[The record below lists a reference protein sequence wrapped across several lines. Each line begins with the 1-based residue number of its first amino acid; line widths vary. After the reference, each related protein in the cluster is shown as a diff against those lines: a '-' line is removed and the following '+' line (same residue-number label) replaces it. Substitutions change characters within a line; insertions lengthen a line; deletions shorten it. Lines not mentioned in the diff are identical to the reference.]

1 MFKNIKDAMEYV
13 YTENAIINT
22 IEEKRLS
29 QLKEENEKY
38 RNSYWS
44 WLYLKIVNNTVQ
56 KLIIK
61 FQKYCILDLVG
72 KDHI

>member
-1 MFKNIKDAMEYV
+1 MQWNMFILK
-13 YTENAIINT
+13 NAIINT

-38 RNSYWS
+38 RNSHWS